1 MNKTGPTQPRD
12 PENARDEDAIAFAR
26 GIFDLARNGGSTLLA
41 PLLEAGVPV
50 DMRTSEGDTLL
61 MLAARQ
67 GHKTTTELL
76 IARGADPDQQNHQ
89 QRTPLMEAA
98 IADHG
103 ELVSTLLS
111 AGANAGLADGD
122 GQTALALARSAGADA
137 ALAHLEAVR

>member
-1 MNKTGPTQPRD
+1 MSKTGPTQPRN

-50 DMRTSEGDTLL
+50 DMHTSEGDTLL

-67 GHKTTTELL
+67 GHQTTADLL
-76 IARGADPDQQNHQ
+76 LARGADPDQQNHQ

-98 IADHG
+98 TADHG
-103 ELVSTLLS
+103 DLVSTLLS
-111 AGANAGLADGD
+111 AGANARLTDCDGH
-122 GQTALALARSAGADA
+122 TALALARSANADSA
-137 ALAHLEAVR
+137 IPHLESVR